1 MAGSAGAA
9 AAAVAMPSAE
19 EFLTQLSTEVLRAT
33 HSRRERSEYAGV
45 DAGDDTRG
53 SSSSSSSSSSSP
65 PSFLHNLVES
75 TLPAAASAMGV
86 AAAAES
92 YNPASYARV
101 ASQMASLSSGSDVN
115 DALEERG
122 VDYATAFA
130 ATSNSAQYADYADHA
145 TAGYAEPLSSVE
157 SAASAASNAA
167 TTITDTGGEG
177 LGGASSQ
184 SFAAWHSQG
193 GSNSLRDLA
202 TSIPVVDPIQQDV
215 SYAASSATA
224 SAAQDG
230 FAGMNQYYATDYA
243 SAQDM
248 SGVHDY
254 SFGSGDFYLVDNSV
268 DVGVQQVAPV
278 IQDAVSNGGVD
289 GAVAASASDV
299 LSADSVTS
307 ALDGAPVVQDAAS
320 NGGVDGAVA
329 ASASDVLSVDT
340 DTMTSVLDGVAD
352 PGSVPEVGDGLADSL
367 SSQLSELNY
376 DGLHGSVDGQAAVDA
391 LQSPPK
397 SPMLSDYIKT
407 KLEHIDVP
415 KASELP
421 KVSNPFA
428 ELHVS
433 PPKLDKIDLPKVSNP
448 FSEFDLSPPKLD
460 KIDLPK
466 VSNPFSEFDLS
477 PPKLDKIDLPKV
489 SNPFSEFDLSTQKFP
504 SVEESLSSAKEA
516 KEELGAAFNTASH
529 SLEAFG
535 VRAVDFSN
543 SFSGSFKPKSVPV
556 GKAVDAGMSG
566 AKALENAV
574 PSGASKVA
582 ELPPPSL
589 PKLNFEAPALPNVK
603 LPQPHLPEANLQA
616 PSLPKMDIHP
626 PSIPSNVV
634 DGLALK
640 HVGDASLSDFGNGI
654 VSSIQ
659 FIGGILVKFLD
670 LILGAV
676 AGTSVA
682 SLLNDVQTSVSS
694 VINGA
699 SHAVMSTI
707 DNVANMSVKEILQH
721 LVALIIAITD
731 ILLKIANAVV
741 YILSGRDGG
750 DWALQA
756 STSVHD
762 ASSQLMATAAHTY
775 DDVTHES
782 ISQLT
787 HAIGDYSQH
796 VGSEFLAMVGNL
808 NGEAVD
814 GISSMLDADTLDSVA
829 TAVQTALTL

>member
-1 MAGSAGAA
+1 MAGSAGA

-53 SSSSSSSSSSSP
+53 SSSSSSSSSSP

-130 ATSNSAQYADYADHA
+130 ATSNSARYADYADHA
-145 TAGYAEPLSSVE
+145 TAGYAEPLSSVA

-167 TTITDTGGEG
+167 ATITDTGGEG
-177 LGGASSQ
+177 LGGASSH

-215 SYAASSATA
+215 SYTASSSATA

-254 SFGSGDFYLVDNSV
+254 SFGNGDFYLVDNSV

-329 ASASDVLSVDT
+329 ASASDYLSVDT
-340 DTMTSVLDGVAD
+340 DTVTSVLDGVAD

-448 FSEFDLSPPKLD
+448 FSEFDLS
-460 KIDLPK
+460 
-466 VSNPFSEFDLS
+466 
-477 PPKLDKIDLPKV
+477 
-489 SNPFSEFDLSTQKFP
+489 TQKFP
-504 SVEESLSSAKEA
+504 SVEESLSSAKEAKEELGAAFNTASHSLEETISSAKEA

-603 LPQPHLPEANLQA
+603 LPQPHLPEVNLQA

-659 FIGGILVKFLD
+659 FIGGVLVKFLD

-775 DDVTHES
+775 DEVTHES